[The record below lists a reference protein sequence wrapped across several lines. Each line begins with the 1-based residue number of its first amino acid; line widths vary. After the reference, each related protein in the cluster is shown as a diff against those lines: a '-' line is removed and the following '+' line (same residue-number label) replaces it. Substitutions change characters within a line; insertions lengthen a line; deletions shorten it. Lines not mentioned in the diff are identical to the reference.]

1 MNKFRLANAALFVI
15 ITVMVVLACMTHV
28 NSRNTQAV
36 HTSLSEIGH
45 HLIEARDS
53 VVNPYSIRER
63 RNYEITHSLVELE
76 LASEQLI
83 SDFKQSIWFDI
94 TSTRLRAQSIV
105 VQFDGKVRDATQ
117 SLDMLIGVQVANQ
130 YELLTL
136 HNIYKDQFSAQTDDI
151 WLEEHYFD
159 FLTNAALQ
167 GDNPQSQSSS
177 LFLNRLRQSERKIE
191 LLTNR
196 ILEGHYFEFVE
207 YSEQQLLEIA
217 QRESRLTWLF
227 VLLSIILLVTAFVLQ
242 TQHRVN
248 KLKHLNDELIE
259 ATEKAERAAKAK
271 SQFLATMSHELR
283 TPMNGVLGIS
293 QIIANETQEK
303 STKEHVKIIL
313 DSGQHLMTILNDILD
328 FSKVE
333 ENRLDLEAAPFNL
346 LQVLTPVC
354 SAIQPLVEEKNIQL
368 YVENEV
374 PDTIEFKGDC
384 ARVRQ
389 ILFNLAGN
397 AVKFTGDGHVLI
409 RTELDEQKRCLLIS
423 VNDTGIG
430 IPGDKQGCIFNSFE
444 QADTSTTRK
453 FGGTGLGLAIVK
465 KLTELMSGEIK
476 LKSVES
482 IGTQFVVE
490 LPIPWIEKELP
501 ATQNTPVKQQRESK
515 RHLHILLAED
525 NRVNAIVAKGFC
537 EKLGHTVEIAENGLI
552 ATKKAQEHQYDLIL
566 MDNHMPEMSG
576 VEATRFIRERL
587 GINTVLFA
595 YTADVFREAHDNFIE
610 AGADHVLTKPLQ
622 RESFSDAL
630 KQFSSRLPVQ
640 NYEALEQTENVIE
653 LHREPIEKLRLTEEE
668 LTQSEM
674 LEVLKEDPDACLDLL
689 ETIVNDFEKS
699 VDELIEYFMAED
711 LAPLYSTLHTIKG
724 MALNLG
730 LDTLANQALDIETQV
745 KNKQIPDIEQL
756 QKLINRLQVNVHQGQ
771 RLIDRCRTRQADSN
785 LVI

>member
-15 ITVMVVLACMTHV
+15 ITVMAVLACMTHV
-28 NSRNTQAV
+28 NSRNIQAV
-36 HTSLSEIGH
+36 YTSLSEIGH

-167 GDNPQSQSSS
+167 GDNPQSQSIS

-207 YSEQQLLEIA
+207 YSEHQLLEIA

-303 STKEHVKIIL
+303 TTKEHVKIIL

-490 LPIPWIEKELP
+490 LPIPWIEKEMP
-501 ATQNTPVKQQRESK
+501 TTQNTPVKQQRESK

-640 NYEALEQTENVIE
+640 NYEVLEQTENVIE

-674 LEVLKEDPDACLDLL
+674 LEVLKEDPDARLDLL

-699 VDELIEYFMAED
+699 VDELIEYFM
-711 LAPLYSTLHTIKG
+711 LKT
-724 MALNLG
+724 
-730 LDTLANQALDIETQV
+730 
-745 KNKQIPDIEQL
+745 
-756 QKLINRLQVNVHQGQ
+756 
-771 RLIDRCRTRQADSN
+771 
-785 LVI
+785 

>member
-15 ITVMVVLACMTHV
+15 ITVMAVLACMTHV

-36 HTSLSEIGH
+36 YTSLSEIGH

-105 VQFDGKVRDATQ
+105 VQFNGKVRDATQ

-167 GDNPQSQSSS
+167 GDNPQSQSIS

-207 YSEQQLLEIA
+207 YSEHQLLEIA

-303 STKEHVKIIL
+303 TTKEHVKIIL
-313 DSGQHLMTILNDILD
+313 DSVQHLMTILNDILD

-409 RTELDEQKRCLLIS
+409 RAELDEQKRCLLIS

-566 MDNHMPEMSG
+566 M
-576 VEATRFIRERL
+576 
-587 GINTVLFA
+587 
-595 YTADVFREAHDNFIE
+595 
-610 AGADHVLTKPLQ
+610 
-622 RESFSDAL
+622 SDRRHL
-630 KQFSSRLPVQ
+630 L
-640 NYEALEQTENVIE
+640 
-653 LHREPIEKLRLTEEE
+653 
-668 LTQSEM
+668 
-674 LEVLKEDPDACLDLL
+674 PDAALL
-689 ETIVNDFEKS
+689 RTVRATFTAYGS
-699 VDELIEYFMAED
+699 
-711 LAPLYSTLHTIKG
+711 SLH
-724 MALNLG
+724 
-730 LDTLANQALDIETQV
+730 
-745 KNKQIPDIEQL
+745 
-756 QKLINRLQVNVHQGQ
+756 
-771 RLIDRCRTRQADSN
+771 
-785 LVI
+785 